1 MASFVF
7 DIWARTH
14 RDGASTRSK
23 GWAAGCRGVK
33 STQEFKAIEVTRE
46 EIVVGLDIGTTKV
59 GTVIAAGDAAGSL
72 RVIGVG
78 STPSRGIKRG
88 VVVDVEE
95 TVAAIQHSVERA
107 AHMAGVK
114 VEGVIVGVT
123 GEHIESSNCHAAVT
137 VAGGQGTISRD
148 DVRRVL
154 QAAALEVP
162 RDREIIHSL
171 PRTFTVDGHGGV
183 YRPIGMTGQKLEVET
198 HIVTGKAPY
207 LQNAV
212 QCVERAGLKVEALV
226 LEPIA
231 TAEAVT
237 TADERE
243 MGVILIDIGGGTSDI
258 AVFHDGTIVYSGVL
272 PVGGNHVTRD
282 IAIGLRTP
290 FEVAEDLK
298 LESGAATREMIPH
311 GEALEITMAGT
322 NERLRIPRAILGEI
336 IEARMSEL
344 FELARD
350 MMHQSGARKRLPGG
364 VILSGG
370 GALLPGAIE
379 LANSVFAMP
388 VRLGYPHDVT
398 GWSDQVATPQLATGV
413 GLCRF
418 ALTQRQSPNN
428 QAVIPRIAA
437 LEGRRIWGAIV
448 AGENEAATPGFISD
462 SRPKETSK
470 GAPLLDIVPNIM
482 ESSPLAPSPI
492 LIPPATLTDKISDV
506 SAVAA
511 PVINASA
518 SSQSAA
524 ETLASSSAAPVA
536 ATKDVAPIVTSSAA
550 SQSGAPEISAATPI
564 ASDTKPA
571 VTGSEF
577 EAPRFE
583 ARPTPL
589 RSESSR
595 NQTPRGEISR
605 DGARSETSRGEG
617 VRTEVIRPESTRTSE
632 SSSDNSYARNT
643 ARPAGRPSGGTNSS
657 SNSGGARRSTAP
669 TESGARAGN
678 SDSSE
683 RQGQNRGADDIF
695 RRTDSPPERAKS
707 VIKLPP
713 AQQKWW
719 EKLKSFLGFEKMDD

>member
-1 MASFVF
+1 M
-7 DIWARTH
+7 
-14 RDGASTRSK
+14 
-23 GWAAGCRGVK
+23 
-33 STQEFKAIEVTRE
+33 TRE

-137 VAGGQGTISRD
+137 VAGGQGAISRD

-212 QCVERAGLKVEALV
+212 QCVERAGLKVDALV

-311 GEALEITMAGT
+311 GEALEVAMSGT
-322 NERLRIPRAILGEI
+322 HERLRIPRAILGEI

-344 FELARD
+344 FELAHE
-350 MMHQSGARKRLPGG
+350 MMFSSGAPQRVPGG

-379 LANSVFAMP
+379 LANTVFAMP
-388 VRLGYPHDVT
+388 VRLGYPHGVT
-398 GWSDQVATPQLATGV
+398 GWSDQVAMPQLATGV

-428 QAVIPRIAA
+428 QAVIPRIAT
-437 LEGRRIWGAIV
+437 LEGRRIWGAIASGETAAPPSFV
-448 AGENEAATPGFISD
+448 AARAAETRASET
-462 SRPKETSK
+462 RPREIRDASK
-470 GAPLLDIVPNIM
+470 GESLISIVPNIM
-482 ESSPLAPSPI
+482 ESAPLAPSPI
-492 LIPPATLTDKISDV
+492 SSAPAANAPAQPQT
-506 SAVAA
+506 AA
-511 PVINASA
+511 
-518 SSQSAA
+518 AA
-524 ETLASSSAAPVA
+524 TLASSSAAPVA
-536 ATKDVAPIVTSSAA
+536 AKDAA
-550 SQSGAPEISAATPI
+550 SQSFSAEQSATPPA
-564 ASDTKPA
+564 ASDANPA
-571 VTGSEF
+571 AS
-577 EAPRFE
+577 RF
-583 ARPTPL
+583 
-589 RSESSR
+589 
-595 NQTPRGEISR
+595 
-605 DGARSETSRGEG
+605 DARSAPPRDEG
-617 VRTEVIRPESTRTSE
+617 VRPNDARTGESSGQSIFSRTSLRPAAR
-632 SSSDNSYARNT
+632 SSEQTDATSSTSGGEERVPAATTASGVRDNS
-643 ARPAGRPSGGTNSS
+643 
-657 SNSGGARRSTAP
+657 
-669 TESGARAGN
+669 E
-678 SDSSE
+678 E
-683 RQGQNRGADDIF
+683 QGQNRAGDIF
-695 RRTDSPPERAKS
+695 RRSDSPPARS
-707 VIKLPP
+707 QNGFTLSP
-713 AQQKWW
+713 AAQSWW
-719 EKLKSFLGFEKMDD
+719 EKLKVFLGFDKMSD

>member
-1 MASFVF
+1 M
-7 DIWARTH
+7 
-14 RDGASTRSK
+14 
-23 GWAAGCRGVK
+23 
-33 STQEFKAIEVTRE
+33 TRE

-59 GTVIAAGDAAGSL
+59 GTVIAAGAAEGSL

-114 VEGVIVGVT
+114 VRGVIVGVT
-123 GEHIESSNCHAAVT
+123 GEHIESSNRHAAVT
-137 VAGGQGTISRD
+137 VAGGQGAITRD

-212 QCVERAGLKVEALV
+212 QCVERAGLKVDALV

-311 GEALEITMAGT
+311 GEALEVTMSGT
-322 NERLRIPRAILGEI
+322 HERLRIPRAILGEI

-344 FELARD
+344 FELAHE
-350 MMHQSGARKRLPGG
+350 MMHSSGAPQRVPGG

-379 LANSVFAMP
+379 LASTVFAMP
-388 VRLGYPHDVT
+388 VRLGYPHGVT
-398 GWSDQVATPQLATGV
+398 GWSDQVAMPQLATGV

-428 QAVIPRIAA
+428 QAVIPRIAT
-437 LEGRRIWGAIV
+437 LEGRRIWGAI
-448 AGENEAATPGFISD
+448 ASGENAATAPGFTSAARA
-462 SRPKETSK
+462 SEARVSEARPRESGK
-470 GAPLLDIVPNIM
+470 GEPLLNIVPNIM

-492 LIPPATLTDKISDV
+492 SKAPAQPQT
-506 SAVAA
+506 AA
-511 PVINASA
+511 TGTSE
-518 SSQSAA
+518 SG
-524 ETLASSSAAPVA
+524 APVA
-536 ATKDVAPIVTSSAA
+536 AAKEASA
-550 SQSGAPEISAATPI
+550 SQSPSAETAATPPV
-564 ASDTKPA
+564 ASDANANPA
-571 VTGSEF
+571 GNGAPF

-583 ARPTPL
+583 ARTTP
-589 RSESSR
+589 
-595 NQTPRGEISR
+595 P
-605 DGARSETSRGEG
+605 RGEG
-617 VRTEVIRPESTRTSE
+617 VRGEVIRPESTRTGE
-632 SSSDNSYARNT
+632 SSGQSIFSRT
-643 ARPAGRPSGGTNSS
+643 SLRPAARSSEQTNATAS
-657 SNSGGARRSTAP
+657 SNSGDAERFSAAT
-669 TESGARAGN
+669 TERGARAEGAN
-678 SDSSE
+678 DSE
-683 RQGQNRGADDIF
+683 GTGRNRAEDIF
-695 RRTDSPPERAKS
+695 RRTDSPPAKS
-707 VIKLPP
+707 GRKSETA
-713 AQQKWW
+713 AQSWW
-719 EKLKSFLGFEKMDD
+719 EKLKSFLGFEKVED

>member
-1 MASFVF
+1 M
-7 DIWARTH
+7 
-14 RDGASTRSK
+14 
-23 GWAAGCRGVK
+23 
-33 STQEFKAIEVTRE
+33 TRE

-59 GTVIAAGDAAGSL
+59 GTVIAAGDAEGSL

-78 STPSRGIKRG
+78 SVPSRGIKRG

-123 GEHIESSNCHAAVT
+123 GEHIESSNRHAAVT
-137 VAGGQGTISRD
+137 VAGGQGAISRD

-171 PRTFTVDGHGGV
+171 PRGFTVDGHGGV
-183 YRPIGMTGQKLEVET
+183 RRPIGMTGQKLEVET

-243 MGVILIDIGGGTSDI
+243 MGVILIDIGGGTSDL
-258 AVFHDGTIVYSGVL
+258 AVFHDGSIVYSGVL

-290 FEVAEDLK
+290 FEVAENLK

-311 GEALEITMAGT
+311 GEALEITLSGT
-322 NERLRIPRAILGEI
+322 TERLRIPRAILGEI

-344 FELARD
+344 FELARE
-350 MMHQSGARKRLPGG
+350 MMHRSGARKRLPGG

-379 LANSVFAMP
+379 LANSVFSMP
-388 VRLGYPHDVT
+388 VRLGYPQDVT
-398 GWSDQVATPQLATGV
+398 GWSDQVSMPQLATGV

-418 ALTQRQSPNN
+418 ALTQRHSPTN
-428 QAVIPRIAA
+428 QVTIPPIAA
-437 LEGRRIWGAIV
+437 IEGRRIWGAI
-448 AGENEAATPGFISD
+448 AEAEEAESSVPGFISETKA
-462 SRPKETSK
+462 PKSSAT
-470 GAPLLDIVPNIM
+470 PLIDVVPNIM
-482 ESSPLAPSPI
+482 E
-492 LIPPATLTDKISDV
+492 
-506 SAVAA
+506 AA
-511 PVINASA
+511 
-518 SSQSAA
+518 
-524 ETLASSSAAPVA
+524 
-536 ATKDVAPIVTSSAA
+536 
-550 SQSGAPEISAATPI
+550 PI
-564 ASDTKPA
+564 ASPKAPVVTAETSTAKLVSETSAVDNLASATANAASVADSPTQSESAPATTVPA
-571 VTGSEF
+571 VETTLTEAPSVKAELENSPVTPTRAPDF

-583 ARPTPL
+583 ARPT
-589 RSESSR
+589 
-595 NQTPRGEISR
+595 T
-605 DGARSETSRGEG
+605 TSRPESPRPEASRSGEG
-617 VRTEVIRPESTRTSE
+617 VRTNPVRPSE
-632 SSSDNSYARNT
+632 SSGEGSYPRSST
-643 ARPAGRPSGGTNSS
+643 RPAT
-657 SNSGGARRSTAP
+657 
-669 TESGARAGN
+669 RAGSDPASSGTTTRRVPN
-678 SDSSE
+678 STD
-683 RQGQNRGADDIF
+683 NRGRNVTSNGGSDDIF
-695 RRTDSPPERAKS
+695 RRSDASSTRKN
-707 VIKLPP
+707 KGKRPP
-713 AQQKWW
+713 AKESWW
-719 EKLKSFLGFEKMDD
+719 DKLKNFLGFERVED

>member
-1 MASFVF
+1 M
-7 DIWARTH
+7 
-14 RDGASTRSK
+14 
-23 GWAAGCRGVK
+23 
-33 STQEFKAIEVTRE
+33 TRE

-59 GTVIAAGDAAGSL
+59 GTVIAAGDAEGAL
-72 RVIGVG
+72 RIIGVG

-123 GEHIESSNCHAAVT
+123 GDHIESSNRHAAVT
-137 VAGGQGTISRD
+137 VAGGQGAISRD

-171 PRTFTVDGHGGV
+171 PRSFSVDGHSGV
-183 YRPIGMTGQKLEVET
+183 RRPIGMTGQKLEVET

-226 LEPIA
+226 LEPVA
-231 TAEAVT
+231 TAAAVT

-258 AVFHDGTIVYSGVL
+258 AVFHDGSIVYSGVL

-311 GEALEITMAGT
+311 GEALEITNSGT
-322 NERLRIPRAILGEI
+322 TERLRIPRAILGEI

-344 FELARD
+344 FELARE
-350 MMHQSGARKRLPGG
+350 MMHRSGARKRLPGG

-379 LANSVFAMP
+379 LANSIFAMP
-388 VRLGYPHDVT
+388 VRLGYPYDVS
-398 GWSDQVATPQLATGV
+398 GWSDKVASPQLATGV

-418 ALTQRQSPNN
+418 ALTQRQLPSN
-428 QAVIPRIAA
+428 QVAIPPIAA
-437 LEGRRIWGAIV
+437 LEGRRIWGAV
-448 AGENEAATPGFISD
+448 ASLEDADLNAPGFLGEA
-462 SRPKETSK
+462 PAQEKSK
-470 GAPLLDIVPNIM
+470 GEPLIDAVPNIL
-482 ESSPLAPSPI
+482 EASPLAPVAPGEAKPQENAPSPETA
-492 LIPPATLTDKISDV
+492 PAGN
-506 SAVAA
+506 AA
-511 PVINASA
+511 P
-518 SSQSAA
+518 
-524 ETLASSSAAPVA
+524 AAPTPTLSVQTPSPA
-536 ATKDVAPIVTSSAA
+536 ENTIVVAPAEVDNKVNAA
-550 SQSGAPEISAATPI
+550 PRAP
-564 ASDTKPA
+564 
-571 VTGSEF
+571 EF

-583 ARPTPL
+583 ARPT
-589 RSESSR
+589 S
-595 NQTPRGEISR
+595 
-605 DGARSETSRGEG
+605 ARTETSRPGEPA
-617 VRTEVIRPESTRTSE
+617 RTEAARTEAARPETSRPGEPARTE
-632 SSSDNSYARNT
+632 AART
-643 ARPAGRPSGGTNSS
+643 EPARTEAARPGEAARVGEAARDSGAARTAPRPATRPSGSIGSNSALASGSSASAGAPQRRVTIKSDNQTRVRS
-657 SNSGGARRSTAP
+657 SNSLNGSEENEVFRRSDAP
-669 TESGARAGN
+669 
-678 SDSSE
+678 
-683 RQGQNRGADDIF
+683 
-695 RRTDSPPERAKS
+695 AKS
-707 VIKLPP
+707 QQASPMRPP
-713 AQQKWW
+713 AKETWW
-719 EKLKSFLGFEKMDD
+719 DKLKHFLGFEKVDD